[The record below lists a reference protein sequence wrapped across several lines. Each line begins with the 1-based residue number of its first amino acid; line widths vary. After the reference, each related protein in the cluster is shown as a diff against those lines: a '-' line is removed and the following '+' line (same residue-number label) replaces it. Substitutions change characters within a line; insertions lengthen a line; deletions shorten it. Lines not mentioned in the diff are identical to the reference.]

1 MNSRIF
7 QKIEYHNSDGCRVQS
22 PERDSRREVFAITGI
37 LFAGTLGN
45 PVKIEALHLSES
57 DTGQFTFLSLQT
69 SPHLYCIRKITDES
83 TVLYFFQEASMT
95 KKDTKKTPD
104 EECANECSS
113 CPTATTCSSAKS
125 GPAGLPPKAKLDVRH
140 VIMVLSGKGG
150 VGKSTVSVNLAY
162 ALSNHGFRV
171 GLLDLDMHGP
181 NIPKMLGIEDH
192 KLAIMGEMIEPVH
205 ITGKLSVISMAFL
218 LPDTSTPII
227 WRGPMK
233 MAAIQQFLSEV
244 NWGSLD
250 YLVVDLPPGTGD
262 EALTIAQLAPN
273 LRGAVIVTTPQDVA
287 TLDARKSAKFIQKLD
302 VPVLGIIENMSG
314 MVCPHCGGE
323 IDLFGRGGGNK
334 IAEELSVPFL
344 GAIPIDIEMRKAGD
358 EGRPFIIRRGDSP
371 TWAAVD
377 KVMEALIE
385 VVEG

>member
-1 MNSRIF
+1 MAKKNSI
-7 QKIEYHNSDGCRVQS
+7 
-22 PERDSRREVFAITGI
+22 P
-37 LFAGTLGN
+37 
-45 PVKIEALHLSES
+45 
-57 DTGQFTFLSLQT
+57 DTS
-69 SPHLYCIRKITDES
+69 
-83 TVLYFFQEASMT
+83 T
-95 KKDTKKTPD
+95 KKKDD
-104 EECANECSS
+104 ECAHDCSG
-113 CPTATTCSSAKS
+113 CASAANCADAK
-125 GPAGLPPKAKLDVRH
+125 PGLPPKAAIDAKH

-162 ALSNHGFRV
+162 ALSSHGYHV

-192 KLAIMGEMIEPVH
+192 KLAILGERIEPVH
-205 ITGKLSVISMAFL
+205 VTGMLSVISMAFL

-233 MAAIQQFLSEV
+233 MAAINQFLTEV

-273 LRGAVIVTTPQDVA
+273 VRGAVIVTTPQDVA
-287 TLDARKSAKFIQKLD
+287 TLDSRKAAKFIEKLGL
-302 VPVLGIIENMSG
+302 PIIGIIENMSG
-314 MVCPHCGGE
+314 MRCPHCGEE
-323 IDLFGRGGGNK
+323 IDLFGKGGGKK

-344 GAIPIDIEMRKAGD
+344 GAIPIDIDMRKAGD
-358 EGRPFIIRRGDSP
+358 EGRPFIIRRAGDPAGSA
-371 TWAAVD
+371 TWASVD
-377 KVMEALIE
+377 AVMEQLIR